1 MPLRAVI
8 IDREKLIE
16 HDNWSEPLR
25 TLLLSLHKFD
35 TAVVDISGQGGTNP
49 ALAGQSSIPE
59 ASVEEAAG
67 IVHPLLNLTIPFS
80 DCLVIADCEDT
91 VGKARSWNVA
101 VLGYE
106 PPALDRW
113 RPSLIHTCL
122 DYLVEG
128 FEEVDFDFLERIY
141 KRYHNLPWT
150 VIETERCYLREIT
163 LEDLDALYE
172 LYRPEA
178 ITRYMDGLNEEREKE
193 EAYIKAY
200 IHHMYRFCGYGL
212 WVVMEKSTG
221 KLIGRAGLSHLEVEE
236 GTELEMGYAI
246 AADCQR
252 QGYATEVCRG
262 ILSYAQEALG
272 ARKIYCLIHRDNLPS
287 IRLAGKLGFQW
298 EKNLISNGKE
308 MQRYLKILHF

>member
-16 HDNWSEPLR
+16 HNNWSEPLR
-25 TLLLSLHKFD
+25 TLLLSLYKFD
-35 TAVVDISGQGGTNP
+35 TVVVDVSG
-49 ALAGQSSIPE
+49 LCQS
-59 ASVEEAAG
+59 EAALLGEGGGLPATEPTG
-67 IVHPLLNLTIPFS
+67 IVLPLLNLEIPFS

-91 VGKARSWNVA
+91 VLKARSWNAA

-106 PPALDRW
+106 PSAAGRE

-128 FEEVDFDFLERIY
+128 FEEVDFDFLMRIY

-150 VIETERCYLREIT
+150 VIETKRCCLREIT
-163 LEDLDALYE
+163 MEDLDALYE
-172 LYRPEA
+172 LYRPEP

-200 IHHMYRFCGYGL
+200 IHHMYRYWGYGL
-212 WVVMEKSTG
+212 WVVIEKSTG
-221 KLIGRAGLSHLEVEE
+221 KLIGRAGLSHLEVED
-236 GTELEMGYAI
+236 GTELELGYAI
-246 AADCQR
+246 AIDYQG
-252 QGYATEVCRG
+252 QGYATEVCRS
-262 ILSYAQEALG
+262 ILSYAKEALG
-272 ARKIYCLIHRDNLPS
+272 AHKIYCLIHRDNRPS

-298 EKNLISNGKE
+298 EKNVISNGKE